1 MTEEYEIDEAIAAR
15 YREDWRLRRLFPEA
29 QPEVSEDA
37 NRLPQWTP
45 GPLHTERGE
54 FLPIFLDDEGRIYE
68 TIEPGSREDPFTI
81 LHSDDH
87 YAQLRYFLT
96 LVAYALGDGDI
107 QRAEKMRL
115 FAERQASY
123 LDPRPD
129 YPG

>member
-15 YREDWRLRRLFPEA
+15 YRKDWRLRRLFPEK
-29 QPEVSEDA
+29 QPEVSDL
-37 NRLPQWTP
+37 NRLPQWAH

-54 FLPIFLDDEGRIYE
+54 FLPIFLDDDGQIYE
-68 TIEPGSREDPFTI
+68 TVEPGSWEDPFTI

-96 LVAYALGDGDI
+96 LVAYALRDGDTK
-107 QRAEKMRL
+107 RAEKMRL

-123 LDPRPD
+123 LDARTD